1 LEKNLLN
8 KSLKVALV
16 GQPNVG
22 KSTVFNHLTG
32 LNQHVGNWPGKTI
45 EQKTGT
51 VHLEDD
57 EIFLVDL
64 PGTYSLTANSE
75 EERIARDFIIKEK
88 PDIVL
93 LLVNAAAL
101 ERSLYLLS
109 EVLIL
114 KVPVIIGLNML
125 DVAEQNNIKIDV
137 RMLEAALKV
146 PVVPLV
152 ATKNIG
158 LKELLSK
165 VTEFIKDID
174 SYSPMVPVIKET
186 HREILDKVTILANG
200 KIPEPYLKEWAAIKL
215 LEGDKEITE
224 LAEKWLKEDWHK
236 VHGVLAEHEDAYL
249 DIVGGRYDWI
259 SKVIRA
265 AVQKPKAQVIS
276 VTDRIDKYA
285 TNPITGIF
293 ILLALLFMV
302 FFFTYTFASP
312 LTHILEGGVDRI
324 QGTAKE
330 LLSFLPPMFS
340 GLIADGFLGGAG
352 MVIAFL
358 PTLII
363 FFFFIGFL
371 EDVGY
376 LSRIA
381 YVMDSFMHKM
391 GLHGKSFIPFFLGFG
406 CNVPA
411 ILGSRIIDEKKGRKL
426 TILLA
431 PFVPCTARI
440 AVVAFLAPAFFGKKA
455 ALAMVSLI
463 LLNIFVLF
471 FAGLLISRFIFKG
484 EKGAFIMEL
493 PLYHKPNFKTVSLY
507 VYNNVKNFLLKAA
520 TIIVIVSG
528 LIWLLSNYPSGK
540 MEESCLA
547 TFGKTIEPI
556 GAFMGFPDWKLSV
569 ALITSVV
576 AKENTIATLG
586 ILYGSSPEHGLA
598 ERVSSVLSIPS
609 AFAFLVIQMLFIP
622 CLASLASIRQEA
634 GWKWTFVSIALLLF
648 VSMICGAAAY
658 QVLRLFYA

>member
-1 LEKNLLN
+1 LN
-8 KSLKVALV
+8 RSLKVALV

-51 VHLEDD
+51 VQIEGCG
-57 EIFLVDL
+57 IFLVDL

-75 EERIARDFIIKEK
+75 EERITRDFIIMEK
-88 PDIVL
+88 PDLVL

-114 KVPVIIGLNML
+114 KVPVIIGLNMI
-125 DVAEQNNIKIDV
+125 DVAQQNNIKIDINL
-137 RMLEAALKV
+137 LESALKV
-146 PVVPLV
+146 PVMPLV

-158 LKELLSK
+158 LKELLAK
-165 VTEFIKDID
+165 VTEFVKEID
-174 SYSPMVPVIKET
+174 SYSPVVPVIKET
-186 HREILDKVTILANG
+186 HRAILDRVTVLANG
-200 KIPEPYLKEWAAIKL
+200 RIPGPYLKEWAAIKL

-224 LAEKWLKEDWHK
+224 LAEKWLKDDWQK
-236 VHGVLAEHEDAYL
+236 VHDVLAEHEDAYL

-259 SKVIRA
+259 SKIIRA
-265 AVQKPKAQVIS
+265 SVKKPKAQVIS
-276 VTDRIDKYA
+276 VTDRIDRYA
-285 TNPITGIF
+285 TNPVTGTL
-293 ILLALLFMV
+293 ILLVLLLMV

-312 LTHILEGGVDRI
+312 LTHILEDGIDKI
-324 QGTAKE
+324 QGAARE
-330 LLSFLPPMFS
+330 SLSFFPPVLS
-340 GLIADGFLGGAG
+340 GLLADGFLGGAG

-371 EDVGY
+371 EDIGY
-376 LSRIA
+376 LARIA

-440 AVVAFLAPAFFGKKA
+440 AVVAFLAPAFFGRRA
-455 ALAMVSLI
+455 AFAMVSLI
-463 LLNIFVLF
+463 LLNIFALF
-471 FAGLLISRFIFKG
+471 FIGIAINKFVFKG

-493 PLYHKPNFKTVSLY
+493 PLYHKPNLRTVTLY
-507 VYNNVKNFLLKAA
+507 VYNNIKGFLLKAA
-520 TIIVIVSG
+520 TIIVVVSG
-528 LIWLLSNYPSGK
+528 LIWLLSNYPAGK
-540 MEESCLA
+540 LDGSYLA
-547 TFGKTIEPI
+547 SFGKIVEPV
-556 GAFMGFPDWKLSV
+556 GALMGFPDWKLSV
-569 ALITSVV
+569 ALLTSVV

-598 ERVSSVLSIPS
+598 ERVSSVLSVPS

-634 GWKWTFVSIALLLF
+634 GWKWTFGSVALQIAVSLL
-648 VSMICGAAAY
+648 CGTAAY
-658 QVLRLFYA
+658 QALRLFYA

>member
-1 LEKNLLN
+1 LN

-51 VHLEDD
+51 VHLEDG
-57 EIFLVDL
+57 EIYLVDL

-75 EERIARDFIIKEK
+75 EERVARDFIIKEK
-88 PDIVL
+88 PDLVL

-125 DVAEQNNIKIDV
+125 DVAAQNDIKIDLDL
-137 RMLEAALKV
+137 LETALKV

-152 ATKNIG
+152 ATKNKG

-165 VTEFIKDID
+165 VTEFIKEMD
-174 SYSPMVPVIKET
+174 SYSPVVPVIKET
-186 HREILDKVTILANG
+186 HRAILDKVTVLANG
-200 KIPEPYLKEWAAIKL
+200 KIPGPYLKEWAAIKL

-224 LAEKWLKEDWHK
+224 LAEKWLKEDWQK
-236 VHGVLAEHEDAYL
+236 VHDVLAEHEDAYL
-249 DIVGGRYDWI
+249 DIVGERYEWI
-259 SKVIRA
+259 SRIIRA
-265 AVQKPKAQVIS
+265 AVQKPKAQIIS

-293 ILLALLFMV
+293 ILLALLLTV
-302 FFFTYTFASP
+302 FFFTYTVASP
-312 LTHILEGGVDRI
+312 LTHVLESGIDRI
-324 QGTAKE
+324 QEITKE
-330 LLSFLPPMFS
+330 SLSFLPPVFS

-358 PTLII
+358 PTLVI

-371 EDVGY
+371 EDIGY
-376 LSRIA
+376 LARIA

-463 LLNIFVLF
+463 LLNIVVLF
-471 FAGLLISRFIFKG
+471 FAGLLISNFVFKG

-493 PLYHKPNFKTVSLY
+493 PLYHKPNFKTVKLY
-507 VYNNVKNFLLKAA
+507 VYNNVKSFLLKAA

-540 MEESCLA
+540 MEESYLA
-547 TFGKTIEPI
+547 SFGKTIEPI
-556 GAFMGFPDWKLSV
+556 GALMGFPDWKLSI

-586 ILYGSSPEHGLA
+586 ILYGSSPEYGLA
-598 ERVSSVLSIPS
+598 ERVSSVLSVPS

-634 GWKWTFVSIALLLF
+634 GWKWALFSIALLLV
-648 VSMICGAAAY
+648 VSLMCGAAAY